1 MPQDQF
7 QNNKWSNM
15 SPHFARRRSN
25 FTVRNGDVSEI
36 ADKVVATPKDVQ
48 RALQRLEGKGYIAY
62 KSEGDDNETQR
73 LYVAP
78 LALRRLTGELEL
90 RIVSLLLGYQLTD
103 CARIVRHNSDS
114 EPLIVG
120 SNVHVRQ
127 IAMYFENGKTMEEIQ
142 EDFQDLMED
151 DFVDALRYYMRH
163 RKDMTVEFQEFMKTD
178 DIQR

>member
-1 MPQDQF
+1 MPQDQSK
-7 QNNKWSNM
+7 NNKWSNM

-36 ADKVVATPKDVQ
+36 VQKVVATPKDVQ
-48 RALQRLEGKGYIAY
+48 RALQRLEEKGYVAY
-62 KSEGDDNETQR
+62 KSEGDSNEIQR
-73 LYVAP
+73 LYIAP
-78 LALRRLTGELEL
+78 IALRRLTSELEL

-120 SNVHVRQ
+120 SNVPVLQ
-127 IAMYFENGKTMEEIQ
+127 IAAYFEDGKTMEEIQ

-151 DFVDALRYYMRH
+151 DFVDALRYYMHH
-163 RKDMTVEFQEFMKTD
+163 RKEMIVQLQEYMKTD
-178 DIQR
+178 DIQ